1 MNQQMKHTED
11 VPANGKENRSSV
23 LLVFLVIPALG
34 VSCLAGIL
42 LVGFLISAM
51 GSWVEDQMLFMAA
64 IWLGLLCGPLTLY
77 LLRGSLRKR
86 PSAPLRLPVFYLFW
100 IAFGLVLIVGNLLLL
115 SNTGLGLFFPIL
127 FWLGAALPTLAVIAW
142 AAPHL
147 GWPVS
152 WRHGL
157 AALITGSSL
166 SVFLTLALG
175 MVLPALTYFFL
186 GPLLGPVEWFF
197 GMVDPSGGELNWLI
211 FFLLFTALQAPIPEE
226 FAKAVGLPIFGR
238 DRIRNERQA
247 FMIGLWAGA
256 GFAIL
261 ENMLYEGVYAQWSGW
276 TWGGVT
282 LLRGIGSAL
291 HPLCT
296 GLVALG
302 WFRAREQGWGQALK
316 LYGAAVGLHTLWNG
330 GFVPL
335 VAWGGLAL
343 TLNVELSFY
352 GEAVPI
358 LLVAYL
364 ALLSVGLWWLLARQ
378 VRALGGAE
386 EAGVGAVTAVSPRVL
401 AAFAFA
407 CALII
412 IPLGAAMGP
421 AWAEVQ
427 TVLLLR

>member
-1 MNQQMKHTED
+1 MNGVMRWEDGNKMDEQTEQ
-11 VPANGKENRSSV
+11 
-23 LLVFLVIPALG
+23 LG
-34 VSCLAGIL
+34 DAG
-42 LVGFLISAM
+42 
-51 GSWVEDQMLFMAA
+51 E
-64 IWLGLLCGPLTLY
+64 
-77 LLRGSLRKR
+77 R
-86 PSAPLRLPVFYLFW
+86 PFDSLRLPPFYFFW
-100 IAFGLVLIVGNLLLL
+100 IAFGLVLIAGNLLLL
-115 SNTGLGLFFPIL
+115 SNSDLGLVFPIL

-142 AAPHL
+142 VTPHL
-147 GWPVS
+147 GLPVS
-152 WRHGL
+152 RRQGL
-157 AALITGSSL
+157 LALIIGSSI
-166 SVFLTLALG
+166 SVVIAL
-175 MVLPALTYFFL
+175 VLEMILPSLTYFFL
-186 GPLLGPVEWFF
+186 GPLIAPIELFF
-197 GMVDPSGGELNWLI
+197 YGVDPSSGEMKWLI

-238 DRIRNERQA
+238 GRIRNERQA

-276 TWGGVT
+276 SWGGVT

-330 GFVPL
+330 GFIPL
-335 VAWGGLAL
+335 VAWTGLAYSL
-343 TLNVELSFY
+343 DVELSFY

-364 ALLSVGLWWLLARQ
+364 ALLAVGLWWLLARQ
-378 VRALGGAE
+378 VRVL
-386 EAGVGAVTAVSPRVL
+386 AGVEEGVGGITAVSPRVL
-401 AAFAFA
+401 AAWAFA
-407 CALII
+407 CALIV